1 MAPGQGG
8 EVGGVKHKVRGM
20 PKAAE
25 RESDQHF
32 IHWIAP
38 PLVAYLVPFAIVLFD
53 DVILRGYFTGS
64 LSPELLSVLEV
75 VYAPLIH
82 VVNTIGL

>member
-1 MAPGQGG
+1 
-8 EVGGVKHKVRGM
+8 M

-25 RESDQHF
+25 PVRNWHF
-32 IHWIAP
+32 TNWIAP
-38 PLVAYLVPFAIVLFD
+38 PLVAYLVPFAID
-53 DVILRGYFTGS
+53 DVILSGNFTQS

-82 VVNTIGL
+82 VVNAIGL